1 MLQDLCFLLTVF
13 LPSLWS
19 SWWFDLWRSR
29 GRGETR
35 EEKKLLVVSV
45 DFEGW
50 RGEKMEA
57 AGWNKLRVLA
67 ERSTR
72 DTAAGFSEGCSSTG
86 WKFDNELARL
96 IIYCEII
103 DKRLPLN
110 LAAHSGGYWHLFG
123 SGNVEFSEVQSGKF
137 KILLLLF
144 YNGWKPFELYF
155 IYFIWTL
162 FLCFSILV
170 F

>member
-19 SWWFDLWRSR
+19 SWWFDLWRSS

-35 EEKKLLVVSV
+35 KEKKLLVVSV

-72 DTAAGFSEGCSSTG
+72 DTAAGLCEGCSSTG
-86 WKFDNELARL
+86 WKFDNELARF

-110 LAAHSGGYWHLFG
+110 FAAHSLAVNDTCLVADLTNFLDIKGYL
-123 SGNVEFSEVQSGKF
+123 NAIEFIDE
-137 KILLLLF
+137 I
-144 YNGWKPFELYF
+144 
-155 IYFIWTL
+155 
-162 FLCFSILV
+162 LCFNDM
-170 F
+170 